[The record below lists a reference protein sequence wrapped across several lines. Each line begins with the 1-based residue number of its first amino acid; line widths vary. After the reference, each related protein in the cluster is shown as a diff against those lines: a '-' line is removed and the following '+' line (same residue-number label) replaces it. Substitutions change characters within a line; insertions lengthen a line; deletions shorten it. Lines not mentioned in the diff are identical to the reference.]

1 MEQCIRF
8 LVNVAKYTF
17 AKREGACICMNG
29 LRRTITIG
37 IYRYQELKL
46 RPFLNQPEYQAFLLS
61 QGRGDFRWGRGEG
74 EKSSLPFSLPSFPL
88 FPQKR
93 LILRLFLNALHA
105 NETVHYPLCD
115 EVTFIDRDPYWYSR
129 RVREATHIRLHL
141 NNINRDGGI
150 EIPEAWM
157 PTVRQHNSRSPPQ
170 RSPDG
175 SVSSSDD
182 TTSALDR
189 KPPTMIRDTPIT
201 NNQGGTNSP
210 TQQIDNIP

>member
-1 MEQCIRF
+1 M
-8 LVNVAKYTF
+8 T
-17 AKREGACICMNG
+17 
-29 LRRTITIG
+29 
-37 IYRYQELKL
+37 
-46 RPFLNQPEYQAFLLS
+46 
-61 QGRGDFRWGRGEG
+61 
-74 EKSSLPFSLPSFPL
+74 
-88 FPQKR
+88 
-93 LILRLFLNALHA
+93 
-105 NETVHYPLCD
+105 D
-115 EVTFIDRDPYWYSR
+115 EVTFIDRDPYRYSR
-129 RVREATHIRLHL
+129 RVRQATHIRLHL

-182 TTSALDR
+182 TISALDR

-210 TQQIDNIP
+210 TQ